1 MQWTSFDSLNKF
13 SMDFNTIKVTFPHDQ
28 EGRYKGRLTHYA
40 EFVDTHT
47 ERILPYDEDFLGL
60 FINLGKPLDYKIAD
74 STDSI
79 GRYQYNLVYMP
90 KNGCTI
96 IQDHGFYSW
105 LAIHYPIEYFRQL
118 AEKVSSIRYFLKNFN
133 PTAYRA
139 INASHQ
145 PAPYEIKDVVQDM
158 IRNTLRGEARLTYL
172 QIKSLSMLLACI
184 EDCDYA
190 EEDISLNDI
199 EKVRWAYG
207 YIIKN
212 LSYNHTATELATKV
226 NLSDRK
232 FKRIFEKVHGKKV
245 QNVIIEERMNKAKSM
260 LRDTTIPV
268 RDIAIMVGYNSAS
281 AFLDAFRR
289 ETGLYPRDFR
299 NAENG
304 IG

>member
-1 MQWTSFDSLNKF
+1 MN
-13 SMDFNTIKVTFPHDQ
+13 FNSITVTFPHDQ
-28 EGRYKGRLTHYA
+28 EGRFKGRLTHYA
-40 EFVDTHT
+40 EFIDTHT
-47 ERILPYDEDFLGL
+47 ERNLPHDENFLGL
-60 FINLGKPLDYKIAD
+60 FINLGKSIDYIIGSK
-74 STDSI
+74 TGSI
-79 GRYQYNLVYMP
+79 GRYQYNLVYIP
-90 KNGCTI
+90 KEGCTVT
-96 IQDHGFYSW
+96 QDHGFYSW
-105 LAIHYPIEYFRQL
+105 LTIHYPFNYFEQL
-118 AEKVSSIRYFLKNFN
+118 AGKVTAIREFIKDFDS
-133 PTAYRA
+133 AAFRA
-139 INASHQ
+139 INSTHQ
-145 PAPYEIKDVVQDM
+145 AAPYEIKDVVQDM

-190 EEDISLNDI
+190 DEAISLNDV

-207 YIIKN
+207 YIVKN
-212 LSYNHTATELATKV
+212 LSYSHSATELAGKV

-232 FKRIFEKVHGKKV
+232 FKHVFEKVHGKKV